1 MQNNFPP
8 LKRQKHGIDLGTK
21 CLHCDAQQQQDGT
34 CPHLTLANDQKL
46 SMEYQQLQA
55 ASEDP
60 SIDME
65 DIERRLRKLETQ
77 LTLRLKGE
85 GNTEKDPHQQPYDNN
100 NSNSNNSPSFSIQ
113 QQHGNDP
120 TISLTSTGITIST
133 KLTESHHFFKH
144 LVSGVNPTFV
154 REKAAEVYS
163 RRIDLAGQ
171 AYGNPNNTHGI
182 SNLAIDKED
191 LEELVWFDM
200 VLATRY
206 AKCFLIYQMVEKDRL
221 VEWVSSAYIDNLKGQ
236 VKLEHSLL
244 SKAVRAFVYGH
255 EKLSTH
261 DEIAAG
267 GDVDPLRRQNINLNR
282 DVFFF
287 QQAEELLELCY
298 MTSNRNTIR
307 ALLHMYMYQVMTP
320 GGHAKAVHYS
330 DLALRMAQALRL
342 NTEKGMLV
350 NDQLREDD
358 RRLWWSTVWIHLW
371 SCVALQRPLMLY
383 TSDIM
388 VPGSRPPSKRQ
399 NESSQ
404 VGYCIDLCVHSVK
417 LLLVSQ
423 SIRQRLG
430 STKTTTEATLLWE
443 LKDMEHQLDAWS
455 LAVPEPLQ
463 PRFWNNNNSSNNSS
477 NTPLS
482 PSLDQMDDSGN
493 HDHNHALS
501 PHAFAMEIGL
511 MLQGL
516 GVLAKT
522 QLYECYCTN
531 DGSIL
536 DLLVVRN
543 RLQVAM
549 DYVNHLSQAINQIR
563 PCMKLIMLTLTG
575 SCLSTLLTLV
585 NYQHNPGVAEQAIR
599 HLVGLKAML
608 QTYPFLDDH
617 TAQKWI
623 FDIDQTLA
631 QHGPYLVQRQQHQ
644 HLQQQPANIN
654 DTSVNLNATMAGF
667 TNTMGETTSRQLQ
680 LRHHHNHQYSPGLPQ
695 VTNKNGNSNNIQ
707 PVNID
712 PTLFTT
718 STSSMALLEG
728 REMQQYQVYGST
740 ALGKTAMVE
749 ELDLYRFHYTG
760 VQQTQ
765 PPHLPPGQYFHS
777 NSRTPTA
784 APPSSSS
791 SSLSSPSS
799 RIPLYHNNNIA
810 LPVVEGP
817 QTHSGIAPPPSS
829 SLPHGTNHY
838 GLYQQPNQHPLW
850 RLSREQDHH
859 SSVKQPSWTS
869 PDHPPPPAAPT
880 VDPDQHPFL
889 PYPSTDQH
897 DHRHYG

>member
-8 LKRQKHGIDLGTK
+8 LKRQKHGIDLGAK
-21 CLHCDAQQQQDGT
+21 CLQCDAQQQQDGT
-34 CPHLTLANDQKL
+34 CPHLTLTNDQQL
-46 SMEYQQLQA
+46 SMEYRQLQE

-60 SIDME
+60 SFDME

-85 GNTEKDPHQQPYDNN
+85 GNTEKDHHHQPYN
-100 NSNSNNSPSFSIQ
+100 NSNSNNNSNSPSFSIQ
-113 QQHGNDP
+113 QQHRNDP
-120 TISLTSTGITIST
+120 AISLTATGITIST

-154 REKAAEVYS
+154 RQKAAEVYS
-163 RRIDLAGQ
+163 RRIDLAGP

-261 DEIAAG
+261 NEITVG
-267 GDVDPLRRQNINLNR
+267 GDVDPLRRQQNINLNR

-330 DLALRMAQALRL
+330 DLALRMAQALKL

-417 LLLVSQ
+417 LLLISQ
-423 SIRQRLG
+423 SIRQRLV
-430 STKTTTEATLLWE
+430 STTTTTEATLLLE

-463 PRFWNNNNSSNNSS
+463 PRFWNNNNNINNSS

-482 PSLDQMDDSGN
+482 PSLDQIDDSGN
-493 HDHNHALS
+493 HDHNHVLS
-501 PHAFAMEIGL
+501 AQAFAMEIGS

-522 QLYECYCTN
+522 QLYECYGTN

-549 DYVNHLSQAINQIR
+549 DYVNHLAQSINRIR
-563 PCMKLIMLTLTG
+563 PCVKLIMLTLTG
-575 SCLSTLLTLV
+575 PCLSTLLTLV
-585 NYQHNPGVAEQAIR
+585 NYQHNPEVAEQAIR
-599 HLVGLKAML
+599 HLVGLKTML
-608 QTYPFLDDH
+608 QTYPFLDDR

-623 FDIDQTLA
+623 FDIDQILA
-631 QHGPYLVQRQQHQ
+631 QHGPSLVQLQ
-644 HLQQQPANIN
+644 LQQQQTANVN
-654 DTSVNLNATMAGF
+654 DSPRNLNGGMAAF
-667 TNTMGETTSRQLQ
+667 TNMNESTSEQLQ
-680 LRHHHNHQYSPGLPQ
+680 LRHHPHQYSTSLHQITSKIG
-695 VTNKNGNSNNIQ
+695 NGNNMQ

-718 STSSMALLEG
+718 STSSVALLED

-740 ALGKTAMVE
+740 ALGKTALVE
-749 ELDLYRFHYTG
+749 ELDLYRFHYAG
-760 VQQTQ
+760 AQQTQ
-765 PPHLPPGQYFHS
+765 PPHLPSGQHFQS
-777 NSRTPTA
+777 SRTA
-784 APPSSSS
+784 SVAQAPPTTTTSS
-791 SSLSSPSS
+791 SSPSS
-799 RIPLYHNNNIA
+799 RIPSYHNNNIA
-810 LPVVEGP
+810 LPPFEGS
-817 QTHSGIAPPPSS
+817 QTHLGTAPPPPSS
-829 SLPHGTNHY
+829 MPHGTSHY
-838 GLYQQPNQHPLW
+838 GFYQQQNQHPLW
-850 RLSREQDHH
+850 LLSREQDHH
-859 SSVKQPSWTS
+859 SSGKQPSWTS
-869 PDHPPPPAAPT
+869 PDHLPPPAAPT